1 MSAAD
6 IPLGS
11 MAISRVR
18 GVGADDTVR
27 RAHALMEQF
36 NVDQVPI
43 LTDDGRLQ
51 GVVTRRRLALIRQDW
66 GELRVGDREWP
77 SPRSEL
83 LQSPETPL
91 GHVFNDLFDNDF
103 VLIKGHDETVTG
115 IVTINDVARY
125 LYQQQE

>member
-18 GVGADDTVR
+18 GVGADDTIR
-27 RAHALMEQF
+27 RAHALMEEF

-43 LTDDGRLQ
+43 LRDDGKLQ
-51 GVVTRRRLALIRQDW
+51 GVVTFRRLALIREDW
-66 GELRVGDREWP
+66 DELRVGDLKWP
-77 SPRSEL
+77 PPRSGL

-91 GHVFNDLFDNDF
+91 GHVFEDLFDNDF
-103 VLIKGHDETVTG
+103 VLISGDDETITG

-125 LYQQQE
+125 LYQQ

>member
-11 MAISRVR
+11 MAISRIR
-18 GVGADDTVR
+18 GVGAADTIS
-27 RAHALMEQF
+27 RAHGLMDQL

-43 LTDDGRLQ
+43 FTDDERLQ
-51 GVVTRRRLALIRQDW
+51 GVVTRRRLVLIRGNW
-66 GELRVGDREWP
+66 GELRVGDMEWP
-77 SPRSEL
+77 SPRPGL

-91 GHVFNDLFDNDF
+91 GHVFKDLFDNDF
-103 VLIKGHDETVTG
+103 VLISGDDETITG

-125 LYQQQE
+125 LYQQ